1 MAIYR
6 ELGARKEYSTAR
18 LREKSVELGFSIHE
32 EDEIEYLL
40 SEGEDATIRSK
51 LTEDELNYVQTD
63 AGDWAMTEMGA
74 STGWDTIEDTV

>member
-32 EDEIEYLL
+32 EDKIEYLL
-40 SEGEDATIRSK
+40 LEG
-51 LTEDELNYVQTD
+51 
-63 AGDWAMTEMGA
+63 
-74 STGWDTIEDTV
+74 